1 MFFDPSRPADSTP
14 GKTDAGIHPTN
25 EDVFR
30 TLFEIEKAST
40 PQPKLVPSVVPEPVF
55 SGASRGLLWLQ
66 ATAVALALGV
76 LGYYLAGSKLAS
88 LAGGFFH
95 SSRNRVGRTAVSRRL
110 DRSAQAEAEQ
120 LLTKVAAG
128 DSEAADLVLVQSPT
142 WTGTTSRT
150 PTADQQILTALN
162 LPNLHAREAAVQ
174 AELALD
180 AVPLSDAGLKMLEQ
194 AVGNPSQRVWAL
206 WMLGALGNRGVD
218 PVHTAK
224 IIETYLADP
233 EVNVRASAVNGLA
246 ILATDET
253 VPMLLDRFRN
263 DPSPVVQERA
273 ACGLAESGMYTRE
286 QRMTAAASLVGWVDD
301 STLSAGQRAW
311 TAQALGDISGQHFG
325 NDSAA
330 WRNWYESTR

>member
-1 MFFDPSRPADSTP
+1 MFFDPSRPAGSTP
-14 GKTDAGIHPTN
+14 GKDAGVQPTD
-25 EDVFR
+25 EDVVR
-30 TLFEIEKAST
+30 TLCEIEKAST
-40 PQPKLVPSVVPEPVF
+40 PQPKAAAGVPEPVF

-76 LGYYLAGSKLAS
+76 LGYNFAGGKLTS
-88 LAGGFFH
+88 LAAGFNT
-95 SSRNRVGRTAVSRRL
+95 SRNRVGRTVVSRPV
-110 DRSAQAEAEQ
+110 DVSVQGEAEQ
-120 LLTKVAAG
+120 LLTQVATG
-128 DSEAADLVLVQSPT
+128 DSEAADQVLAQSPN
-142 WTGTTSRT
+142 WTGKTRRT

-180 AVPLSDAGLKMLEQ
+180 GVPLSDAGLRALEQ

-218 PVHTAK
+218 PVHSAK
-224 IIETYLADP
+224 IIEAYLADP

-263 DPSPVVQERA
+263 DPSPIVQERA
-273 ACGLAESGMYTRE
+273 ACGLAESGMYTHE
-286 QRMTAAASLVGWVDD
+286 QRMTAAASLVGWLDD

-311 TAQALGDISGQHFG
+311 TAQALGDISGKHFG
-325 NDSAA
+325 ADSTA

>member
-1 MFFDPSRPADSTP
+1 MAFDPSRPTGSTP
-14 GKTDAGIHPTN
+14 GKDVGVQPTD
-25 EDVFR
+25 EDVVR

-40 PQPKLVPSVVPEPVF
+40 PQAKAAEVVPEPIF

-66 ATAVALALGV
+66 ATAVAVALGV
-76 LGYYLAGSKLAS
+76 LGYYFAGSKLAS
-88 LAGGFFH
+88 LAAGFNA
-95 SSRNRVGRTAVSRRL
+95 SRNRAERAAVSRTV
-110 DRSAQAEAEQ
+110 DRSAQAEVEQ
-120 LLTKVAAG
+120 LLTRVAAG
-128 DSEAADLVLVQSPT
+128 DSDAADLVLARSPN
-142 WTGTTSRT
+142 WAGKTTRT
-150 PTADQQILTALN
+150 PTADSQILTALN

-180 AVPLSDAGLKMLEQ
+180 GVPLSDAGVRALER

-224 IIETYLADP
+224 IIEAYLADP

-263 DPSPVVQERA
+263 DPSPIVQERA
-273 ACGLAESGMYTRE
+273 ACGLAQSGMYTHE
-286 QRMTAAASLVGWVDD
+286 QRMTAAASLVGWLDD

-325 NDSAA
+325 ADSTA

>member
-1 MFFDPSRPADSTP
+1 
-14 GKTDAGIHPTN
+14 
-25 EDVFR
+25 
-30 TLFEIEKAST
+30 
-40 PQPKLVPSVVPEPVF
+40 VPEPVF

-76 LGYYLAGSKLAS
+76 LGYNFAGGKLTS
-88 LAGGFFH
+88 LAAGFNT
-95 SSRNRVGRTAVSRRL
+95 SRNRVGRTVVSRPV
-110 DRSAQAEAEQ
+110 DVSVQGEAEQ
-120 LLTKVAAG
+120 LLTQVATG
-128 DSEAADLVLVQSPT
+128 DSEAADQVLAQSPN
-142 WTGTTSRT
+142 WTGKTRRT

-180 AVPLSDAGLKMLEQ
+180 GVPLSDAGLRALEQ

-218 PVHTAK
+218 PVHSAK
-224 IIETYLADP
+224 IIEAYLADP

-263 DPSPVVQERA
+263 DPSPIVQERA
-273 ACGLAESGMYTRE
+273 ACGLAESGMYTHE
-286 QRMTAAASLVGWVDD
+286 QRMTAAASLVGWLDD

-311 TAQALGDISGQHFG
+311 TAQALGDISGKHFG
-325 NDSAA
+325 ADSTA

>member
-1 MFFDPSRPADSTP
+1 M
-14 GKTDAGIHPTN
+14 
-25 EDVFR
+25 
-30 TLFEIEKAST
+30 
-40 PQPKLVPSVVPEPVF
+40 PEPVF

-76 LGYYLAGSKLAS
+76 LGYNFAGGKLAS
-88 LAGGFFH
+88 LAAGFNT
-95 SSRNRVGRTAVSRRL
+95 SRNRVGRTVVSRPV
-110 DRSAQAEAEQ
+110 DVSVQGEAEQ
-120 LLTKVAAG
+120 LLTQVATG
-128 DSEAADLVLVQSPT
+128 DSEAADQVLAQSPN
-142 WTGTTSRT
+142 WTGKTRRT

-180 AVPLSDAGLKMLEQ
+180 GVPLSDAGLRALEQ

-218 PVHTAK
+218 PVHSAK
-224 IIETYLADP
+224 IIEAYLADP

-263 DPSPVVQERA
+263 DPSPIVQERA
-273 ACGLAESGMYTRE
+273 ACGLAESGMYTHE
-286 QRMTAAASLVGWVDD
+286 QRMTAAASLVGWLDD

-311 TAQALGDISGQHFG
+311 TAQALGDISGKHFG
-325 NDSAA
+325 ADSTA

>member
-1 MFFDPSRPADSTP
+1 M
-14 GKTDAGIHPTN
+14 
-25 EDVFR
+25 
-30 TLFEIEKAST
+30 
-40 PQPKLVPSVVPEPVF
+40 PEPVF

-76 LGYYLAGSKLAS
+76 LGYNFAGGKLTS
-88 LAGGFFH
+88 LAAGFNT
-95 SSRNRVGRTAVSRRL
+95 SRNRVGRTVVSRPV
-110 DRSAQAEAEQ
+110 DVSVQGEAEQ
-120 LLTKVAAG
+120 LLTQVATG
-128 DSEAADLVLVQSPT
+128 DSEAADQVLAQSPN
-142 WTGTTSRT
+142 WTGKTRRT

-180 AVPLSDAGLKMLEQ
+180 GVPLSDAGLRALEQ

-218 PVHTAK
+218 PVHSAK
-224 IIETYLADP
+224 IIEAYLADP

-263 DPSPVVQERA
+263 DPSPIVQERA
-273 ACGLAESGMYTRE
+273 ACGLAESGMYTHE
-286 QRMTAAASLVGWVDD
+286 QRMTAAASLVGWLDD

-311 TAQALGDISGQHFG
+311 TAQALGDISGKHFG
-325 NDSAA
+325 ADSTA